1 MFRDKDDSAQVNYKV
16 SDNTTVLKEDASF
29 QGKLTFEGNVLIN
42 GRFSGEIFSS
52 GELTVGSKGVVEGTV
67 DIGTIVIHGEV
78 NGNIKASHKIVINA
92 PAVVR
97 GDIMAPSLTIEDG
110 AVFEGNCSMGK
121 ASSRVAKIA
130 ANDDSRQYAKSS
142 DTLEF
147 EM

>member
-1 MFRDKDDSAQVNYKV
+1 MFRDKEDAAQVNYRV
-16 SDNTTVLKEDASF
+16 NDNTTVLKEDASF

-42 GRFSGEIFSS
+42 GKFSGEIFSS
-52 GELTVGSKGVVEGTV
+52 GELTVGSKGTVEGTV

-121 ASSRVAKIA
+121 ASARVAKIA
-130 ANDDSRQYAKSS
+130 ANDDSRQYSKSS